1 MVSGFAWLGGHMFFL
16 HKILIF
22 FICFVISTAVV
33 LAIPSFEQ
41 VKNYV
46 AQNPDNIKAR
56 YLLGKLYLK
65 KGEPEE
71 ALREWKF
78 VVRKRPNLWKVYYKI
93 GMVEYQIG
101 VADETS
107 RGRLKSWKKA
117 MRIWQHIMD
126 ADDGSEATKAK
137 SAYLKVKARYQK
149 LANSSDYKPPVT
161 ESGEGDESDGKTYSK
176 EELAAMELKAQNFY
190 KDGEYVAA
198 GNLFK
203 TLYKNEYNVKESLFS
218 LGKSVLKEAEEP
230 EKAVEYFTDYGKK
243 YGENAEQMKNL
254 GQAYGLCAEFPNQ
267 IRCYKKS
274 IEFGSGID
282 KADVHFQLAL
292 AYDRTAQHSKTI
304 EHAQLAVQLNPDYK
318 KKLQPLIKN
327 SNLAQDVGNI
337 VDEVLRETEDSQL
350 SDEQINEFARRVGDI
365 LGEENM
371 NAGGSRLTDM
381 VKNKGSMQD
390 LKDSITG
397 TGGNHRQRSY

>member
-1 MVSGFAWLGGHMFFL
+1 MFSFQKVLALVIYFL
-16 HKILIF
+16 LSSAILM
-22 FICFVISTAVV
+22 
-33 LAIPSFEQ
+33 AIPSMEQ

-46 AQNPDNIKAR
+46 AQHPDNIKAR

-65 KGEPEE
+65 EGEHKDT
-71 ALREWKF
+71 LREWKYI
-78 VVRKRPNLWKVYYKI
+78 VRKRPTLWKVYYKI
-93 GMVEYQIG
+93 GLVQYKMG
-101 VADETS
+101 VAENTDKK
-107 RGRLKSWKKA
+107 RLKSWKKA
-117 MRIWQHIMD
+117 MRSWQHIIK
-126 ADDGSEATKAK
+126 ADKGREGRRAK
-137 SAYLKVKARYQK
+137 SAYLKVKARYAK
-149 LANSSDYKPPVT
+149 LYR
-161 ESGEGDESDGKTYSK
+161 ESGYKAPVVPITTPDDSFSQTD
-176 EELAAMELKAQNFY
+176 LAAMEQKAMSFY
-190 KDGEYVAA
+190 KDGEYLAA
-198 GNLFK
+198 GKLFE
-203 TLYKNEYNVKESLFS
+203 TLYKNKYHEQKSLFA

-230 EKAVEYFTDYGKK
+230 EKAVQYFKTYGRK
-243 YGENAEQMKNL
+243 YKETADLMKNL
-254 GQAYGLCAEFPNQ
+254 GQAYGLCAEFRQQ

-274 IEFGSGID
+274 IEFDSGID

-371 NAGGSRLTDM
+371 NSGGSRLTDM
-381 VKNKGSMQD
+381 VKDKGRMQEFRES
-390 LKDSITG
+390 LTG
-397 TGGNHRQRSY
+397 NGSSSGGGSRRNRSY